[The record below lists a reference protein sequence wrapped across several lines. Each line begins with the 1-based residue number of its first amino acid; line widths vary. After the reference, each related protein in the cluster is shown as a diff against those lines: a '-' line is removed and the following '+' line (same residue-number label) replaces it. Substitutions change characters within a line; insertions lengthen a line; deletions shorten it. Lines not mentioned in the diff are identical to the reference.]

1 MADTKVKPTNTSQDT
16 NEPKVDVE
24 DAEKRQLEDNDTGE
38 RQRADQL
45 EKALNSPAGGPE
57 VTVNTPQEIRK
68 NQESAAADYRKEE
81 RARTNAGLDSPD
93 RPGGPDGNGRQ
104 YKDERIMPQDT
115 NAPDAGLLPDGTR
128 VAY

>member
-1 MADTKVKPTNTSQDT
+1 MTDKKDTKTTSDGGK
-16 NEPKVDVE
+16 NEPKVEVV

-45 EKALNSPAGGPE
+45 EKALNSPAGGPH
-57 VTVNTPQEIRK
+57 VTVNTPEEIRK
-68 NQESAAADYRKEE
+68 NQESADADYRKEE
-81 RARTNAGLDSPD
+81 RARTNSGLDSPD
-93 RPGGPDGNGRQ
+93 RPGGTDGNGRQ
-104 YKDERIMPQDT
+104 YKDERIVPQDT